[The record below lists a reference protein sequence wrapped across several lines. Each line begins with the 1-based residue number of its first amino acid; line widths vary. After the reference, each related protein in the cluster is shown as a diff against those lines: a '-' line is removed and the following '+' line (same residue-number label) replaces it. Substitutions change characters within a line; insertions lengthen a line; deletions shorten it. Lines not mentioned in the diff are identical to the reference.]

1 MTLDLE
7 IAGGTSDLCWKT
19 LDPAILFGSK
29 ISALDPRKVLENLGS
44 WLLDPYNVRLEIFKS
59 ELFSD
64 LRFSRHELQTKTLSK
79 KF

>member
-7 IAGGTSDLCWKT
+7 IAGGTSDLGFQVWAAVKNLCWKT

-44 WLLDPYNVRLEIFKS
+44 WLLDPYNVRLENFKS
-59 ELFSD
+59 ELF
-64 LRFSRHELQTKTLSK
+64 QT
-79 KF
+79 